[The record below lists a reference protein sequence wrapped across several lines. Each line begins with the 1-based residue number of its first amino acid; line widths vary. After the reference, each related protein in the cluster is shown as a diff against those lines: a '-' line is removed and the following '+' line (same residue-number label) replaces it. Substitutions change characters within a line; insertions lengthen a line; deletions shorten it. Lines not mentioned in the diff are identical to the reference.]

1 MAPSKRRRP
10 AETGTHDRELARA
23 DFAFISARA
32 AYVVAALEAG
42 LTTEQ
47 VSLRI
52 SVTAAQVDR
61 IRAAVVRG

>member
-23 DFAFISARA
+23 D
-32 AYVVAALEAG
+32 YVVAALEAG